1 MPTTTDP
8 EAHKPETDTATATAT
23 ATETTTETT
32 TATATDAANRV
43 GLRIAAGCG
52 FGLLLVCAFLTVAAV
67 LDDAISGDGVSSGF
81 STAAFWAVA
90 LSGVAG
96 LAALVAPR
104 KGLVI
109 AQYVL
114 ALGAPVLALLD

>member
-8 EAHKPETDTATATAT
+8 EAHKPETPEAE
-23 ATETTTETT
+23 TETE
-32 TATATDAANRV
+32 AATDAAGRL

-52 FGLLLVCAFLTVAAV
+52 LALLLVCAFLTVVAV
-67 LDDAISGDGVSSGF
+67 LGDAVGGDGASGGF

>member
-1 MPTTTDP
+1 MTTTPEP
-8 EAHKPETDTATATAT
+8 EAPETV
-23 ATETTTETT
+23 
-32 TATATDAANRV
+32 TDAADRL
-43 GLRIAAGCG
+43 GLRMVAGCG
-52 FGLLLVCAFLTVAAV
+52 LALLLVCAFFVVTAV
-67 LDDAISGDGVSSGF
+67 LGDAVGGDGVSSGF
-81 STAAFWAVA
+81 STAAFWALA

-96 LAALVAPR
+96 LAALAVPR

>member
-8 EAHKPETDTATATAT
+8 EAHKPETAKTATG
-23 ATETTTETT
+23 TTTETET
-32 TATATDAANRV
+32 EAETAVDAGRL

-52 FGLLLVCAFLTVAAV
+52 LGLLLVCAFLTVAAV
-67 LDDAISGDGVSSGF
+67 LDDAVGGDGASGGF